1 MTENVE
7 IKTETKR
14 NINKRNINVKQLK
27 SFASYFDGHKCHL
40 YVLVK
45 CIEDHEDGRDIVL
58 QVLHH

>member
-1 MTENVE
+1 MYFLLHILMV
-7 IKTETKR
+7 
-14 NINKRNINVKQLK
+14 IN
-27 SFASYFDGHKCHL
+27 DKCHL